1 MQTIPLRDFQ
11 RSGASAL
18 KHPDQPAVLAG
29 RDSEFVLFPVTD
41 DMRDELMQRLD
52 DLRALMLLHHGQNL
66 AAQAGGH
73 LVTDEEINAE
83 IKAARRERRGRRS
96 KK

>member
-29 RDSEFVLFPVTD
+29 RDSEFVLFPVED
-41 DMRDELMQRLD
+41 ELRDELMKRLD
-52 DLRALMLLHHGQNL
+52 GLRAVMLLRQGQL
-66 AAQAGGH
+66 RAAASGGDKI
-73 LVTDEEINAE
+73 TDEEINAE
-83 IKAARRERRGRRS
+83 IKSYRRS
-96 KK
+96 KRGKR